1 MLLFL
6 YKVVFPA
13 TENDPIYY
21 YNNYYTCISR
31 KTATVEW
38 PLCVCTSGSIM
49 TYWHSTTGSNTTF
62 ININTAILSS
72 PTSWASTRVATI
84 WTSSTYTSMTGF
96 QSLALIL
103 ILAGQALTNKTENK
117 HHATVS
123 LIKYHTIYNLP
134 VYWRQMTCKN
144 CLLSSLSLK
153 KCKLHFFRSTIF

>member
-1 MLLFL
+1 MLLFW

-31 KTATVEW
+31 ETATVEW

-62 ININTAILSS
+62 INIYTAILSS

-103 ILAGQALTNKTENK
+103 MLAGQALTNKTENK

-123 LIKYHTIYNLP
+123 LIKINICNIIYTQVIYKMFHIL
-134 VYWRQMTCKN
+134 N
-144 CLLSSLSLK
+144 CGFEIKWAMIISVMNAN
-153 KCKLHFFRSTIF
+153 